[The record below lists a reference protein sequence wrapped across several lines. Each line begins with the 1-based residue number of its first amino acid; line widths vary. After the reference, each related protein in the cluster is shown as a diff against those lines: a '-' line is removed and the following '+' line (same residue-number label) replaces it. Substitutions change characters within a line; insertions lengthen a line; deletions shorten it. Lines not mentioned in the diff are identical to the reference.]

1 MKIAVRM
8 DDITPRMDWEN
19 FERFRG
25 LLKEYGVKPL
35 VGIVPD
41 NRDENL
47 NKDKGAALN
56 GGSLEEHFWKQVSVW
71 KCEGWT
77 VALHGYQHLYTQKK
91 GGCFP
96 LNRFSEFAGLSLE
109 QQKRMLETGK
119 DIFASHG
126 IETDIF
132 MAPAHSY
139 DRNTLRALKE
149 LGFTKLTDGFGIKPY
164 IRGGIIFYP
173 ISFKLSS
180 SMKKKKGVTTMV
192 VHTNTMKDSDF
203 ERCRNI
209 FQCSEM
215 ISYEEYLK
223 LPAVRR
229 GWIQNIV
236 EYVMASTKRLLV
248 KFL

>member
-8 DDITPRMDWEN
+8 DDITPCMDWEN

-47 NKDKGAALN
+47 NKDKGAAVN
-56 GGSLEEHFWKQVSVW
+56 GGSPEEYFWEQVKVW
-71 KCEGWT
+71 KSEGWT

-96 LNRFSEFAGLSLE
+96 LNRFSEFAGLGLE
-109 QQKRMLETGK
+109 QQKRMLQAGK

-139 DRNTLRALKE
+139 DINTLRALKE
-149 LGFTKLTDGFGIKPY
+149 LGFMKLTDGFGTKPY
-164 IRGGIIFYP
+164 MRGGIIFYP
-173 ISFKLSS
+173 ISFKLSNS
-180 SMKKKKGVTTMV
+180 LKKKKGVTTMV
-192 VHTNTMKDSDF
+192 IHTNTMNDSDF
-203 ERCRNI
+203 DKCRRI
-209 FQCSEM
+209 FQSEEI

-223 LPAVRR
+223 LKAVRR
-229 GWIQNIV
+229 GWIGNAV
-236 EYVMASTKRLLV
+236 EYGMASVKRLLV

>member
-1 MKIAVRM
+1 MRIAVRM

-47 NKDKGAALN
+47 NKDKGAASN
-56 GGSLEEHFWKQVSVW
+56 GGSPEEHFWEQVRVW
-71 KCEGWT
+71 KSEGWT
-77 VALHGYQHLYTQKK
+77 VALHGYQHVYTQKK

-109 QQKRMLETGK
+109 QQKRMLEAGR

-149 LGFTKLTDGFGIKPY
+149 LGFTKLTDGFGTKPY
-164 IRGGIIFYP
+164 KRGGIIFYP
-173 ISFKLSS
+173 ISFRLSS

-203 ERCRNI
+203 DRCRSI
-209 FQCSEM
+209 FRRSET
-215 ISYEEYLK
+215 ISYDEYLK

-229 GWIQNIV
+229 GWIQNAG
-236 EYVMASTKRLLV
+236 EYAMATAKRLLV